1 MKQERAVIIIPTY
14 NEREN
19 IARLIPTL
27 NEVFSKVGSNW
38 DMHILVV
45 DDSSPDGTADEV
57 AKLEKKYK
65 NLHLLLN
72 PKKQGLGRAYLSG
85 MALAFGKL
93 DADVV
98 FEFDAD
104 FSHDPSKIPFFLEKL
119 DAGADFVIGSRYIKG
134 GSIPDDWG
142 LNRKFLSVFGNLFIV
157 LVLTDFRVHD
167 WTGGYRAIRKKVYQ
181 AVHKDME
188 RPKFSGYTFQI
199 AFLRQALQKGFKV
212 AEVPF
217 QFVDRKVGKSKLGSD
232 YFKTALEYIIVTRFE
247 EITKSRVFKF
257 AMVGGLGFIINT
269 LGLFLFS
276 RLKPVADLALFLRG
290 LTGLAVIN
298 TSGTASALGA
308 ECAIISNFTWNNL
321 WTFSDRKI
329 TNPLMIIPKFVQF
342 NLSSFGAVAVQF
354 LVVGTGTH
362 FTGEGSISRFF
373 WLVIATAIGM
383 VLNYIIY
390 SKFIWRKKS

>member
-1 MKQERAVIIIPTY
+1 MKQPRAIIIVPTY

-19 IARLIPTL
+19 IAKLVPAL
-27 NEVFSKVGSNW
+27 SEVFTRVKHW
-38 DMHILVV
+38 DMHVLVV

-57 AKLEKKYK
+57 RKLKKKYP
-65 NLHLLLN
+65 NLHLLVN
-72 PKKQGLGRAYLSG
+72 PKKLGLGRAYLAG
-85 MALAFGKL
+85 MREAFTKL
-93 DADVV
+93 DAEVV

-104 FSHDPSKIPFFLEKL
+104 FSHDPNKIPQFLEKL
-119 DAGADFVIGSRYIKG
+119 NQGADIVIGSRYIKG

-167 WTGGYRAIRKKVYQ
+167 WTGGYRAIRREVYQ

-188 RPKFSGYTFQI
+188 APRFSGYTFQI
-199 AFLRQALQKGFKV
+199 AFLRKSLQKGFKV

-217 QFVDRKVGKSKLGSD
+217 KFVDRKIGKSKLGSD
-232 YFKTALEYIIVTRFE
+232 YFRTALEYIITTRLD
-247 EITKSRVFKF
+247 EIRHHRVFKF
-257 AMVGGLGFIINT
+257 AVVGFLGFFINT

-276 RLKPVADLALFLRG
+276 RIQAIADLAAFLRG

-308 ECAIISNFTWNNL
+308 ECAIVSNFIFNNL

-329 TNPLMIIPKFVQF
+329 TSPLMIIPKFIQF

-362 FTGEGSISRFF
+362 FTGEGSLSRFF
-373 WLVIATAIGM
+373 WLVVATAIGM
-383 VLNYIIY
+383 VINYIVY